1 MASFTASLSNPAS
14 PLLQTSTTT
23 ATRACGPRSFTS
35 RGLYFAAPRPSCQS
49 LQGTRSRSSAGVLV
63 TRAMAGAPSAAAGK
77 KANHERVR
85 RVRSIE
91 EFDAALHA
99 AKNRLVVVEFAASD
113 SDQSNQIYP
122 FMVELSRTCAD
133 VDFLLVMEDESEAT
147 RALCEREKIDKVPHF
162 SFYKGMEKIH
172 EEEGD
177 SLKLAL
183 VTMIENS

>member
-1 MASFTASLSNPAS
+1 
-14 PLLQTSTTT
+14 
-23 ATRACGPRSFTS
+23 
-35 RGLYFAAPRPSCQS
+35 
-49 LQGTRSRSSAGVLV
+49 
-63 TRAMAGAPSAAAGK
+63 MAGAPSAAAGK